1 MLLTHHSCVPSSL
14 KVARDA
20 AGRAR
25 TDPTGTAPVIRS
37 WDAELGRRFARVKR
51 TVRAAVVTRDMLGI
65 GDDPLKR
72 VDSISSGGAARV
84 IDLVR
89 SALAREVLASA
100 DWRTSWMNAY
110 AARAVAK
117 GVTDAF
123 RRMKQAGMDV
133 TLQLTLDAPVGRAAQ
148 RRADFIAQQNYELL
162 SGVDADTAEEMQK
175 IISNGLLEGKGPQ
188 QIARELDE
196 ELDVGRTR
204 ARVIARTETIAAH
217 ADATLDAYEEAGL
230 DAVTAEVEFATAG
243 DNRVCPECEDLNGNT
258 YTIAEARGM
267 IPVHPNCRC
276 AWLPVIASVTDA
288 YDPSEPRV
296 PAGQA
301 GGGQWTGGGGAGFSV
316 YKSMEGLGINEALR
330 EGKFSKLEPRLQKA
344 VGELDREIAASPKLE
359 DDLKVWRGLDE
370 DFDAREWVSGTKVID
385 RGFVSTTT
393 EREVAAMFSGSGSI
407 MEIDLPKGMRV
418 LMVSPEHAQ
427 PIGGYEDQKEVLL
440 PRSLTYRVTDK
451 KKLGPGRFHIKL
463 APVVTIKD
471 YDPSE
476 PRVPA
481 GEPGGGQWRGENL
494 TKEERTEVQHY
505 TAEGYSTINERLR
518 QGFSSIHAALIDS
531 AIAKSVLTSDTV
543 VYRGVNLTAFTN
555 KLDTLQPGET
565 ITDKGFVSTSGSLAT
580 AATFSRGLVMEIRLP
595 AGSRALY
602 VEDFSAS
609 KGEEEDE
616 YLLPRG
622 STFVYVTRRTT
633 KTGRKI
639 YTFDLAPRTTADWN
653 PLQPRVPAGQAGGGE
668 WIEGGSA
675 GGGATITTRERAEV
689 YHYTNQGY
697 LDINEVLR
705 AGEINQSKYLRD
717 SVELIDSAIAKSE
730 TQKEFNVFRG
740 INSAQFI
747 KSLETLR
754 PGETITDAGFVSTS
768 QSYLAA
774 SQYAGKSQPVLD
786 IRMPA
791 GSRAL
796 YVEGISASKGE
807 GEEEYILP
815 RDSVLRYRGKVGEET
830 GSTRYQFDLVQQ
842 SARDWNPFQPRLP
855 KGSAGGG
862 EWTEGGATG
871 SGTLTGSQSV
881 GLQPVHVDAI
891 KQYTANIYVPL
902 NQGLRKKET
911 LRTAEEQVM
920 RALDEAFER
929 NQRTS
934 EVMQLFRAAGEEFA
948 NVVDTLKV
956 GDDVVDPG
964 FVSTSF
970 DERTARD
977 FLSNNQGSNKVLVEI
992 VLPKDSRAIQTE
1004 KYNPFKGENETLL
1017 PRDTKFRY
1025 LGKERDVYRFRANP
1039 RPAA

>member
-1 MLLTHHSCVPSSL
+1 M
-14 KVARDA
+14 
-20 AGRAR
+20 
-25 TDPTGTAPVIRS
+25 IRS

-89 SALAREVLASA
+89 SALAREVLASP

-110 AARAVAK
+110 ASRAVAK

-276 AWLPVIASVTDA
+276 AWLPVVASATDA

-316 YKSMEGLGINEALR
+316 YKSMEGLGINGALR

-440 PRSLTYRVTDK
+440 PRSLTYQVTDK

-463 APVVTIKD
+463 APVVTIK
-471 YDPSE
+471 
-476 PRVPA
+476 
-481 GEPGGGQWRGENL
+481 
-494 TKEERTEVQHY
+494 
-505 TAEGYSTINERLR
+505 
-518 QGFSSIHAALIDS
+518 
-531 AIAKSVLTSDTV
+531 
-543 VYRGVNLTAFTN
+543 
-555 KLDTLQPGET
+555 
-565 ITDKGFVSTSGSLAT
+565 
-580 AATFSRGLVMEIRLP
+580 
-595 AGSRALY
+595 
-602 VEDFSAS
+602 
-609 KGEEEDE
+609 
-616 YLLPRG
+616 
-622 STFVYVTRRTT
+622 
-633 KTGRKI
+633 
-639 YTFDLAPRTTADWN
+639 DWN

-705 AGEINQSKYLRD
+705 AGEVNQSKYLRD

-740 INSAQFI
+740 INSAEFI
-747 KSLETLR
+747 KSLETLQ

-830 GSTRYQFDLVQQ
+830 GSTRYQFDLVRAAVGDAEWNEGDHPRDQHGKFTHGSSPFTDLEIRNIRRYAGHDYASLNRMLRYGMDLSVRQQ
-842 SARDWNPFQPRLP
+842 EIMDNLDSAFEKSTLKEPVTVLRGLGERLIEVMEDVKEGEVTTSLAYVSTTTSLGTASTFSGFKSPLMEISLPAGTRAIDVGRLSEMEPEILLPRGTSMRYLGRGDPTRPNGPQTYKFELVPARVGDWNPFQPRLP

-929 NQRTS
+929 NQRTT

-956 GDDVVDPG
+956 GEDVVDPG